1 MILLDTNVI
10 VGILRGNEK
19 IANRFARHL
28 GDVAIPAMSLGEL
41 YFGVAKSRNPAKNR
55 ELLVTLLAALP
66 VMHTS
71 DAIMEKF
78 GELKALLSKHVES
91 VEDADT
97 LIAATALAYDA
108 TLVTGNFRHFSRFD
122 GLKLDDWS
130 R

>member
-19 IANRFARHL
+19 IANRFSIHL
-28 GDVAIPAMSLGEL
+28 GDVAISAMSLGEL
-41 YFGVAKSRNPAKNR
+41 YFGVAKSRNPKKNR
-55 ELLVTLLAALP
+55 ELLATLLAALP
-66 VMHTS
+66 VMHTN
-71 DAIMEKF
+71 DVIMERF
-78 GELKALLSKHVES
+78 GEQKALLSKRGES

-108 TLVTGNFRHFSRFD
+108 TLVTGNSRHFPRFD
-122 GLKLDDWS
+122 GLRLDDWS

>member
-55 ELLVTLLAALP
+55 ELLVTWKSSA
-66 VMHTS
+66 S
-71 DAIMEKF
+71 
-78 GELKALLSKHVES
+78 
-91 VEDADT
+91 
-97 LIAATALAYDA
+97 
-108 TLVTGNFRHFSRFD
+108 
-122 GLKLDDWS
+122 
-130 R
+130 